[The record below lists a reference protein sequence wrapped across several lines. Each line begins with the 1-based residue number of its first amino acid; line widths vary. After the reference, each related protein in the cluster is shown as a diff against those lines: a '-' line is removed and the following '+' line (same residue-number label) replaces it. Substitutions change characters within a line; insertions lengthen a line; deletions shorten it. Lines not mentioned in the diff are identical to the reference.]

1 MLHSGACLPGS
12 ASPYLRCPAWS
23 GRRTRPEPFRV
34 IITDPSNA
42 GVPKAEITVIN
53 ENTALRRTVESNE
66 DGVVPP
72 SVPADRGLLGTGQ
85 ERGIPFRDC
94 RRVSRLEILQVR
106 TVDFTLQVGA
116 VTETVTVQGEAAM
129 LEAETSQ
136 AGEVIKTEQVT
147 NLPLGRR
154 NFMQLTFLTPM
165 STPATRDFRS
175 TEIGRGTAVPASAGQ
190 RPEQNNYQIDGIDNR
205 ENGRSSY
212 AIAPPV
218 DSISEF
224 KVQTGLAPAEFG
236 KGGGTII
243 NVVTRSGTNAFHG
256 TLYEFLRNDIFDA
269 RPYFAATRALSSS
282 TSSAGLWAD
291 RSGATSFSS
300 SRTTK
305 DCGSA
310 QRARRHFIACSAK
323 RAAGHLFCSD
333 PGSDHRSAVPE

>member
-1 MLHSGACLPGS
+1 MPSFSICRQYATLWRMLIRVSFAILAVSCVVFSQNTTGTISGL
-12 ASPYLRCPAWS
+12 
-23 GRRTRPEPFRV
+23 
-34 IITDPSNA
+34 ITDPSKAGIPNA
-42 GVPKAEITVIN
+42 EVTVTN
-53 ENTALRRTVESNE
+53 ENTALRRTVTSNE
-66 DGVVPP
+66 DGTYRLPFLP
-72 SVPADRGLLGTGQ
+72 IGTYSIQIRREG
-85 ERGIPFRDC
+85 FRTE
-94 RRVSRLEILQVR
+94 VQKGVQLEILQVR

-116 VTETVTVQGEAAM
+116 VSETVTVQGEAPM

-154 NFMQLTFLTPM
+154 NFMQLAFLAPM

-218 DSISEF
+218 DSITEF

-243 NVVTRSGTNAFHG
+243 NVVTRGGTNAYHG
-256 TLYEFLRNDIFDA
+256 TLYEFLRNDMFDA
-269 RPYFAATRALSSS
+269 RPYFAASKSPLK
-282 TSSAGLWAD
+282 LN
-291 RSGATSFSS
+291 
-300 SRTTK
+300 
-305 DCGSA
+305 
-310 QRARRHFIACSAK
+310 Q
-323 RAAGHLFCSD
+323 
-333 PGSDHRSAVPE
+333 